1 MKSIG
6 VLVLF
11 LGVILF
17 SSTFTTQSFADVIS
31 PRQQMK
37 LDFTAEQ
44 VICSENLVKI
54 IKSSSGKVSCVKPT
68 TAEKLS
74 QVGWAKQLTEQ
85 KIEEIKTKK
94 NIKGDPAGTITKIAT
109 LKQTSKKMISGV
121 STSIAGY
128 SYVFDAC
135 ANSKVV
141 RAPEVFVT
149 SDSDT
154 KYVKLASKLDPNSC
168 YTSSVIIKASDP
180 NSISATLLNKGG
192 ISEKITS
199 LEFKISDLKDKIS
212 AIKQKIPKSDD
223 ATVAPETFND
233 LKSLKS
239 ELKSLQ
245 EQLRRY
251 LMVLYVPSNVKV
263 TEIDIPK
270 STTGKP
276 LQGMTTSL
284 VSVTESVVKPD
295 SSNKDMKRFNVIF
308 EACADKGTI
317 RLPVITVV
325 SDSDSV
331 DVKLIERIIPNSCQ
345 VGFIR
350 INALDS
356 ESISTKISGNSAV
369 SLQITSLEKQIEELQ
384 ISMSDMRNSLKQ
396 LASKKLDTSGE
407 ASVVQ
412 LTIDI
417 SELRVELLENR
428 VKLNGLMLG
437 L

>member
-1 MKSIG
+1 MKSVGI
-6 VLVLF
+6 LVIF
-11 LGVILF
+11 LGIILF
-17 SSTFTTQSFADVIS
+17 SSTFVTQSFADVIS

-54 IKSSSGKVSCVKPT
+54 IKSSSGKVSCVKPA

-74 QVGWAKQLTEQ
+74 QLGWAKQLTEQ

-94 NIKGDPAGTITKIAT
+94 NSKGEPAGTITKIAA
-109 LKQTSKKMISGV
+109 LKQTTKKMTAGV

-128 SYVFDAC
+128 SYIFDAC

-141 RAPEVFVT
+141 KTPEIFVT

-154 KYVKLASKLDPNSC
+154 KYVKLATKLDPNSC

-192 ISEKITS
+192 ISAKITS
-199 LEFKISDLKDKIS
+199 LESKISDLKDRIS
-212 AIKQKIPKSDD
+212 AIKQKVQTSDD

-233 LKSLKS
+233 LKSLKQ
-239 ELKSLQ
+239 ELKGLQ

-251 LMVLYVPSNVKV
+251 LMVLYVPSNAKA
-263 TEIDIPK
+263 TEIVIPK

-284 VSVTESVVKPD
+284 VSVTESVVASD
-295 SSNKDMKRFNVIF
+295 SSNKDLKRFNVVF

-317 RLPVITVV
+317 RLPIITVV

-331 DVKLIERIIPNSCQ
+331 DVKLVERIIPNSCQ
-345 VGFIR
+345 VGLTR

-369 SLQITSLEKQIEELQ
+369 SLQITNLEKQVEELQ
-384 ISMSDMRNSLKQ
+384 TIMSEKRDSLKQ
-396 LASKKLDTSGE
+396 LASKKLDASGE
-407 ASVVQ
+407 ESAVQ
-412 LTIDI
+412 LTMDI
-417 SELRVELLENR
+417 SELRTELLETR
-428 VKLNGLMLG
+428 TKLNGLILG